1 MVLQFFW
8 KGISFSKKSISK
20 LKYWNRSNFPWLSH
34 KDMLIFQ
41 TDGFWKSLVPFFRR
55 IYALSVDFKMK
66 PPRKCVSSV
75 PCEYRYIKGI
85 SKFSCRKENVDK
97 NILKTL
103 RITAENHATYADN
116 MFTSYESN
124 TSESNIRRIEAPSYP
139 A

>member
-1 MVLQFFW
+1 
-8 KGISFSKKSISK
+8 
-20 LKYWNRSNFPWLSH
+20 
-34 KDMLIFQ
+34 MLIFQ

-55 IYALSVDFKMK
+55 IYALSVDF
-66 PPRKCVSSV
+66 
-75 PCEYRYIKGI
+75 KGI

-116 MFTSYESN
+116 VFTSYESN